1 MRQQPPHSWGRSVC
15 LRIRL
20 RFLAAVVACT
30 SVASLAWLALLGLS
44 GPPSALAS
52 TPVVS
57 AVTVIAAHDLNQ
69 ATRAE
74 IEAVRGVGV
83 ELTERLLQARAQ
95 GHFRDWA
102 ELRSRVKG
110 VSRRALQG
118 FAEAGF
124 QIQGQQPPLR

>member
-30 SVASLAWLALLGLS
+30 SLAWLGLLGLS

>member
-1 MRQQPPHSWGRSVC
+1 
-15 LRIRL
+15 
-20 RFLAAVVACT
+20 
-30 SVASLAWLALLGLS
+30 
-44 GPPSALAS
+44 
-52 TPVVS
+52 
-57 AVTVIAAHDLNQ
+57 
-69 ATRAE
+69 
-74 IEAVRGVGV
+74 VRGVGV
-83 ELTERLLQARAQ
+83 ELTERLLQARAH